1 MNSTGVGRPE
11 RHWAQGAS
19 SRAVSSGPAL
29 LVAAATVL
37 LSGRLFRLIS
47 RYAVNIFFWDEWYNK
62 TATLF
67 QRNSL
72 WAMFTWQRGWHRL
85 GLGALLE
92 KALDPLFQWNSR
104 SESFILGGIVVVAAI
119 CALWL
124 KIRLYGRLSIWDIAI
139 PAIFFT
145 PAQWETLYMT
155 PIFSQGPLPFLLIVV
170 YCLAWTCK
178 TGGVRYTSVLVIN
191 FATIFTG
198 FGIFLGVLTP
208 ILLALDYL
216 SYLPPER
223 SKVSHFITRLLISL
237 ASLGYFFVGYVRT
250 PGVECS
256 PHFQLSSLEEYGK
269 FLMLMAADF
278 FATSGR
284 GLFARTAGAA
294 LLIGLLISL
303 ICAVRFLLRRTDKG
317 ASRHEP
323 TARLVVVL
331 LVAMSLATCVT
342 IAYLRSCAGL
352 DWALAPRYTVY
363 IQIGILGLYFHLV
376 GIGDRWT
383 RRSLL
388 SILMLCAVIACL
400 HADRTGMAH
409 FRDGK
414 QRWKSCY
421 LQNEDVELCNHITGF
436 LIYPPLGGRPRVDE
450 QRQNLTLQEKL
461 QYLKRRRLNLYLD
474 AK

>member
-1 MNSTGVGRPE
+1 MNSNRAGGPEGR
-11 RHWAQGAS
+11 WAQVAYGQ
-19 SRAVSSGPAL
+19 AVSYGPAF

-92 KALDPLFQWNSR
+92 KALDPSFQWNSR
-104 SESFILGGIVVVAAI
+104 SESLILGGIVAVAAI

-124 KIRLYGRLSIWDIAI
+124 KTRLYGRLSVWDITV

-145 PAQWETLYMT
+145 AAQWETLYMT

-178 TGGVRYTSVLVIN
+178 TSAVRCTLVLVIN
-191 FATIFTG
+191 FVTIFTG

-208 ILLALDYL
+208 VLLALDFW
-216 SYLPPER
+216 SYPPVKR
-223 SKVSHFITRLLISL
+223 SRVSYFLARLLISL

-256 PHFQLSSLEEYGK
+256 PHFQLSLMKDYAT
-269 FLMLMAADF
+269 FLMMIAADF
-278 FATSGR
+278 FATNGR
-284 GLFARTAGAA
+284 GFFARSAGVAV
-294 LLIGLLISL
+294 LIGLLICL
-303 ICAVRFLLRRTDKG
+303 ICAVRFLLRRTDI
-317 ASRHEP
+317 SVSHHQS
-323 TARLVVVL
+323 TARLVVVVL
-331 LVAMSLATCVT
+331 TAMSLATCVT

-352 DWALAPRYTVY
+352 EWALAPRYTVY
-363 IQIGILGLYFHLV
+363 IQIGLLGVYFHLLGV
-376 GIGDRWT
+376 GEPWT

-388 SILMLCAVIACL
+388 SVLMVSVIVGCL
-400 HADRTGMAH
+400 HADRTGMTH

-414 QRWKSCY
+414 QRWKECY
-421 LQNEDVELCNHITGF
+421 LHNEDVERCNEITGF
-436 LIYPPLGGRPRVDE
+436 LIYPPPGGRPRVDE
-450 QRQNLTLQEKL
+450 KRQNLTLQEKL
-461 QYLKRRRLNLYLD
+461 QYLKKTRQNLYLD